1 MLRSSRGWAE
11 LYSRVL
17 WKVDLLNDK
26 AGCLTK
32 ETSKQ
37 SVEVSA
43 GFFLSAQ
50 RKECDELRNELLG
63 KKQSKLGHLFHHV
76 GTQRECDH
84 L

>member
-1 MLRSSRGWAE
+1 MLRSGRGWAE

-26 AGCLTK
+26 AGYLTK

-50 RKECDELRNELLG
+50 RKEGDELR
-63 KKQSKLGHLFHHV
+63 KYH
-76 GTQRECDH
+76 
-84 L
+84 